1 MLDQDNIYLIRL
13 SILITYLL
21 DDVWRLQ
28 GEVTCSSLLGV
39 KGLNDKTLT
48 RKF

>member
-1 MLDQDNIYLIRL
+1 MLDQDKVEY
-13 SILITYLL
+13 SHLL
-21 DDVWRLQ
+21 DDVWIFQ